1 MKKIRGVLEIL
12 RAKVRGVIR
21 RGDGGDDA
29 PPEDVDDGQAEK
41 SGAPR
46 QPASLGI
53 ALIVAVAVFA
63 GLTLCAT
70 GAIHGVTLFGL
81 SCARDSQIAAN
92 LSIAAGV
99 GFLVFLFV
107 EVSGMVIAQLFQD
120 RRNEAAQRRA
130 NNAALKAEIAALSY
144 RLDAAEE
151 ARRADAAEQARR
163 EEARRADAA
172 EQARRIEVA
181 EEARRADAAEQ
192 ARRIEVAEEAR
203 RADAAERK
211 AEVAELSRRAD
222 AAERKA
228 EVAELSRRVEAAES
242 RAEAERAARL
252 ELELELA
259 RRKNGGGENG

>member
-1 MKKIRGVLEIL
+1 MKKIRGVFKRL
-12 RAKVRGVIR
+12 RAKARGVIGR
-21 RGDGGDDA
+21 GGDDGGA
-29 PPEDVDDGQAEK
+29 PPEDGVDGEAEK

-46 QPASLGI
+46 QPASLAI
-53 ALIVAVAVFA
+53 ALTASVAVFA

-70 GAIHGVTLFGL
+70 GAIHGIAPFGL

-130 NNAALKAEIAALSY
+130 DAAQRKANDAALKAEIAALSY
-144 RLDAAEE
+144 RLDA
-151 ARRADAAEQARR
+151 
-163 EEARRADAA
+163 
-172 EQARRIEVA
+172 A

-211 AEVAELSRRAD
+211 AEIAELKAE
-222 AAERKA
+222 AAESKVEA
-228 EVAELSRRVEAAES
+228 AELKVEAAES
-242 RAEAERAARL
+242 KADAAEQARRAEAERAARL